1 MNKNIQNN
9 KKNNKGFTLV
19 ELIIV
24 VAIIAVLAAV
34 LAPQYLRYV
43 ERARQSNDLQVATS
57 IMRATTAAVSDP
69 QIGVASSETL
79 TVTWTTTG
87 TDNALSASGSAV
99 SDDILNEISATMGW
113 ATQNATTN
121 VMEYDQTLVDDAQSA
136 AGNGQNF
143 VFRINAA
150 TGQIDIMTGANVGT
164 LADNDWL
171 SEIGVTP

>member
-1 MNKNIQNN
+1 MRNKNQNN

-69 QIGVASSETL
+69 QIGVASSETI
-79 TVTWTTTG
+79 TITWDTQTG
-87 TDNALSASGSAV
+87 TTSNSIAVTDAAGSSASTSATNV
-99 SDDILNEISATMGW
+99 RNEIMSTMGW
-113 ATQNATTN
+113 ATQA
-121 VMEYDQTLVDDAQSA
+121 DVDDAQSA

>member
-1 MNKNIQNN
+1 M
-9 KKNNKGFTLV
+9 KKANNKGFTLV

-69 QIGVASSETL
+69 QVGVASAADI

-87 TDNALSASGSAV
+87 TSEGLTVAFDPADATAQAAV
-99 SDDILNEISATMGW
+99 AAEIMATMGW
-113 ATQNATTN
+113 AA
-121 VMEYDQTLVDDAQSA
+121 QTDVDDAQSA
-136 AGNGQNF
+136 AGNGANF
-143 VFRINAA
+143 VFVIDAA
-150 TGQIDIMTGANVGT
+150 TGQITIAKDSGAWAT
-164 LADNDWL
+164 
-171 SEIGVTP
+171 EIGVSQPVAP